1 MSEGTGPKGDRGA
14 RGERGEQGLSS
25 GIRYAIVFLFA
36 LTFLLA
42 GASSWFS
49 IRAVQGEVS
58 NRATITQLC
67 ETGNGFRADQVTL
80 WTHLVTISAPPPHE
94 TAAQKAARAKTVRA
108 FLAYVRTVFKP
119 RDCTASS
126 AG

>member
-1 MSEGTGPKGDRGA
+1 MSEGPRGDRGP
-14 RGERGEQGLSS
+14 RGERGEQGLSW
-25 GIRYAIVFLFA
+25 GIRYAVVFLFI

-49 IRAVQGEVS
+49 IRAVRGEVS

-80 WTHLVTISAPPPHE
+80 WTHLVAISSPPPHE

-108 FLAYVRTVFKP
+108 FLAYVRKVFKP

-126 AG
+126 EG

>member
-1 MSEGTGPKGDRGA
+1 MTDQARGP
-14 RGERGEQGLSS
+14 RGERGERGP
-25 GIRYAIVFLFA
+25 GMPVGVMRGFVFLSL
-36 LTFLLA
+36 LTLLLA

-49 IRAVQGEVS
+49 VRAVRGEVS

>member
-1 MSEGTGPKGDRGA
+1 MTDQARGPQGE
-14 RGERGEQGLSS
+14 RGERGPGMPA
-25 GIRYAIVFLFA
+25 GVVRGFVFLSVLA
-36 LTFLLA
+36 LLLA

-49 IRAVQGEVS
+49 VRAVQGEVAT
-58 NRATITQLC
+58 RATITQLC
-67 ETGNGFRADQVTL
+67 ETGNEFRADQVTL
-80 WTHLVTISAPPPHE
+80 WNHLVVISAPPPHE

-108 FLAYVRTVFKP
+108 FLAYVRKVFAP

>member
-1 MSEGTGPKGDRGA
+1 MTDQARGP
-14 RGERGEQGLSS
+14 RGERGERGP
-25 GIRYAIVFLFA
+25 GMPVGVMRGFVFLSQ
-36 LTFLLA
+36 LTLLLA

-49 IRAVQGEVS
+49 VRAVRGEVS

-94 TAAQKAARAKTVRA
+94 TAVQKAARAKTVRA
-108 FLAYVRTVFKP
+108 FLAYVRKVFAP

-126 AG
+126 EG

>member
-1 MSEGTGPKGDRGA
+1 MTDQARGP
-14 RGERGEQGLSS
+14 RGERGERGP
-25 GIRYAIVFLFA
+25 GMPVGVMRGFVFLSL
-36 LTFLLA
+36 LTLLLA

-49 IRAVQGEVS
+49 VRAVRGEVA

-80 WTHLVTISAPPPHE
+80 WSHLVTISAPPPHE

-108 FLAYVRTVFKP
+108 FLAYVRKVFAP

-126 AG
+126 EG

>member
-1 MSEGTGPKGDRGA
+1 MSEGPKGDRGA
-14 RGERGEQGLSS
+14 RGERGEQGLSR

-49 IRAVQGEVS
+49 IRAVRGEVS

-80 WTHLVTISAPPPHE
+80 WTHLVTVSTPPPHE
-94 TAAQKAARAKTVRA
+94 TAAQKAARAKTVSA

-126 AG
+126 EG